1 MVLVLALTMQKTI
14 NLIEHQYEFLRSN
27 KKFLA
32 LIGGIGSGKSFVLAH
47 YVVKQVVENPESLH
61 FIGANTFS
69 QLRQSTLTAVF
80 TVLQDLEIPYS
91 YNQSSGILDFAG
103 GRVLCKSMENF
114 NALRGIEVGSFIVD
128 EARDLKQEA
137 WDMLMG
143 RLRCKKTKRL
153 EGRLVSSPA
162 GYNWI
167 FDYFHPNGE
176 LNTPDFGLI
185 QATSMSNKHLPD
197 GYIAAMKEQYS
208 DTFYQQEVLGQFVN
222 LTAGKVYYAFSRNNN
237 VQETRRMN
245 GSTFIFLD
253 FNVNPLTG
261 VVAQFRDNCI
271 HVIDEFFLENSD
283 TFKLCKEAI
292 DRGYRGATVIPDST
306 GRNRKTSGES
316 DFAILEQFGFTI
328 QSVANPLVIDRVNA
342 VNRALMNGT
351 IKVNPECKKLI
362 NDLEK
367 VTWKNEKIFPG
378 HDGMLGH
385 ITDALGYGV
394 WQLLPLG
401 TVPKQ
406 KVVLR

>member
-1 MVLVLALTMQKTI
+1 MKKTVK
-14 NLIEHQYEFLRSN
+14 LLSHQYEFLLSD

-32 LIGGIGSGKSFVLAH
+32 LIGGVGAGKSYVLAH
-47 YVVKQVVENPESLH
+47 YIINQVVKNNKSLH
-61 FIGANTFS
+61 FVGANTFS
-69 QLRQSTLTAVF
+69 QLKQSTLRAIF
-80 TVLQDLEIPYS
+80 EVLDSLEIPYEH
-91 YNQSSGILDFAG
+91 NQSSGLLEFAG
-103 GRVLCKSMENF
+103 GKVLCKSMENY
-114 NALRGIEVGSFIVD
+114 NALRGIEIGSFIVD
-128 EARDLKQEA
+128 EARDLRQEA
-137 WDMLMG
+137 FDMLMG
-143 RLRCKKTKRL
+143 RLRCKKSKKL

-176 LNTPDFGLI
+176 LNTKDFGLI
-185 QATSMSNKHLPD
+185 QATSMQNKHLPD
-197 GYIAAMKEQYS
+197 GYIDAMKEQYS
-208 DTFYQQEVLGQFVN
+208 ETFYQQEVLGQFVN
-222 LTAGKVYYAFSRNNN
+222 LTSGKVYYAFSRNNN
-237 VQETRRMN
+237 VQETKLLN
-245 GSTFIFLD
+245 GTRFIFLD

-261 VVAQFRDNCI
+261 VVAQFIDNCI

-292 DRGYRGATVIPDST
+292 DRGHSGATVIPDST

-316 DFAILEQFGFTI
+316 DFAILEQFGFKI
-328 QSVANPLVIDRVNA
+328 KSVTNPLVIDRVNA
-342 VNRALMNGT
+342 VNRALMNET
-351 IKVNPECKKLI
+351 IVIDPSCKKLI

-367 VTWKNEKIFPG
+367 VTWKNEKIFSG

-406 KVVLR
+406 RVVMR